1 MRPAFKTSA
10 LLPSALL
17 ALLAA
22 LVLTLSAAAD
32 PAFAPRLL
40 QPKTAAE
47 AWNILRLATDNIHTL
62 LGENRLGEVAVQAS
76 LCGPA
81 LRAFP
86 GLAQEPD
93 LKLETRLGR
102 ALASLNALTTAA
114 QQGNRDGAQSALES
128 IRRALREMEV
138 HFDPKAPG
146 ADIFLCPMHA
156 DCLADN
162 PKTPCAKCG
171 MDMLKRRIPAS
182 FIYTKPG
189 EPTVRMTLE
198 ASGPVEA
205 GKPVA
210 VTVRLRTG
218 GTGEKP
224 VTHDDLMV
232 MHTEPIHLLIEEPG
246 LGDYHHEHPVPTAVP
261 GEYTFTFTPSKTA
274 PYRVWADL
282 VPFATGIQ
290 ELPFADLPGAGTG
303 TPVGPEPDRFLS
315 QTDGYRFELS
325 FPSSPPLPTR
335 AGQTR
340 PMTLTV
346 RDAQGTP
353 VTALEPVMNAF
364 CHLVGFY
371 DDYRTVLH
379 LHPTGGDV
387 LNPELRGGPAL
398 GFQLYAP
405 KPGFV
410 RLYAQVRV
418 GGRMLFA
425 PFNLN
430 VVP

>member
-1 MRPAFKTSA
+1 MRSAFQKSA
-10 LLPSALL
+10 RLLCDLLGLL
-17 ALLAA
+17 ALLI
-22 LVLTLSAAAD
+22 LSSSAPAD
-32 PAFAPRLL
+32 PAFAPSLL

-47 AWNILRLATDNIHTL
+47 SWNILRLATDNMKIL
-62 LGENRLGEVAVQAS
+62 LGENRLGEVPVQTS

-86 GLAQEPD
+86 GLAREPD
-93 LKLETRLGR
+93 PRLETRLR
-102 ALASLNALTTAA
+102 QAFTSLNALTAAA
-114 QQGNRDGAQSALES
+114 QQGNRDGAQSALQAVQ
-128 IRRALREMEV
+128 RALREMEV
-138 HFDPKAPG
+138 YFDPKTPG

-182 FIYTKPG
+182 FIYIQPG
-189 EPTVRMTLE
+189 EPTVRVILE
-198 ASGPVEA
+198 TSGPVEA
-205 GKPVA
+205 GKPVR

-224 VTHDDLMV
+224 VTLEDLLV

-246 LGDYHHEHPVPTAVP
+246 LGDYHHEHPVPTATP
-261 GEYTFTFTPSKTA
+261 GEYAFTFTPAKTA
-274 PYRVWADL
+274 PYRIWADV
-282 VPFATGIQ
+282 VPLATGIQ
-290 ELPFADLPGAGTG
+290 ELPFADLPASGPG
-303 TPVGPEPDRFLS
+303 TPAAPQPDRFVS
-315 QTDGYRFELS
+315 EVGGYRFELH
-325 FPSSPPLPTR
+325 FPSNPPLQIR
-335 AGQTR
+335 AGQTH

-346 RDAQGTP
+346 QDAQGTP

-379 LHPTGGDV
+379 LHPSGGDV
-387 LNPELRGGPAL
+387 LNPDLRGGPAL

-410 RLYAQVRV
+410 RLYAQVRI
-418 GGRMLFA
+418 GGQMLFS

-430 VVP
+430 VRP

>member
-1 MRPAFKTSA
+1 MRSA
-10 LLPSALL
+10 LMKSARLLSSLL
-17 ALLAA
+17 ALLAV
-22 LVLTLSAAAD
+22 LVLPLSAAAD
-32 PAFAPRLL
+32 PAFAPSLL

-47 AWNILRLATDNIHTL
+47 AWNILRLATENIHTL
-62 LGENRLGEVAVQAS
+62 LGENRLDEVPVQTS

-86 GLAQEPD
+86 GLAREPD
-93 LKLETRLGR
+93 LKLETRLR
-102 ALASLNALTTAA
+102 QAFTSLNALTTAA
-114 QQGNRDGAQSALES
+114 QQGNRDGAQSALEAVQ
-128 IRRALREMEV
+128 RGLREMEV
-138 HFDPKAPG
+138 HFDPKTPA

-198 ASGPVEA
+198 ASSPVEA

-224 VTHDDLMV
+224 VTPDDLMV
-232 MHTEPIHLLIEEPG
+232 MHTQPIHLLIEEPG
-246 LGDYHHEHPVPTAVP
+246 LRDYHHEHPAPTATP
-261 GEYTFTFTPSKTA
+261 GEYTFTFTPAKTA

-290 ELPFADLPGAGTG
+290 ELPFADLPAAGTG
-303 TPVGPEPDRFLS
+303 KTAEPESDRFLS
-315 QTDGYRFELS
+315 ETGGYRFELRS
-325 FPSSPPLPTR
+325 PSNLPQPVR

-346 RDAQGTP
+346 RDAQGAP
-353 VTALEPVMNAF
+353 VTLMEPVMNAF

-371 DDYRTVLH
+371 SDYQTVLH

-387 LNPELRGGPAL
+387 LNPDLRGGPSL
-398 GFQLYAP
+398 GFLLHAP

-410 RLYAQVRV
+410 RLYAQVRI

-425 PFNLN
+425 PFSLN